1 MSVANHNRTPFVLV
15 LSAPSGGGKTTVGQ
29 NLLKQNPRLRRVITC
44 TTRAPRAGEVDG
56 VDYFFLTPEDFDA
69 RVKRG
74 DFLEYANVFE
84 KRYGT
89 LKSEVIRPLGE
100 GFDVLLIIDVQGAAA
115 ARRQFADDPALGNAL
130 VTIFMTPGSSA
141 ELTSRLH
148 GRATETAEAMHKRL
162 SQADQEVAQAPKF
175 DYIVVS
181 GTREEDL
188 RKMQAIYDAE
198 GLRQHRV
205 HLSWE

>member
-1 MSVANHNRTPFVLV
+1 MPTGIRTPFVLV

-29 NLLKQNPRLRRVITC
+29 SLLNQNPRLRRVITC
-44 TTRAPRAGEVDG
+44 TTRAPRVGEVNG
-56 VDYFFLTPEDFDA
+56 VDYFFLPPEDFDE

-74 DFLEYANVFE
+74 DFLEYANVFD

-100 GFDVLLIIDVQGAAA
+100 GYDVLLIIDVQGAAA
-115 ARRQFADDPALGNAL
+115 ARRQFAEDPALGKSL
-130 VTIFMTPGSSA
+130 VTVFMTPGSRT
-141 ELTSRLH
+141 ELTNRLQ
-148 GRATETAEAMHKRL
+148 GRATETAEAMFKRL

-175 DYIVVS
+175 DYIVMS

-188 RKMQAIYDAE
+188 RRMQAIYDAE
-198 GLRQHRV
+198 GLRQYRAHFT
-205 HLSWE
+205 WE